1 MNTACT
7 VSNSTLD
14 IDSQISSYLTNTY
27 PSTTK
32 SSVAWVSGY
41 SQFQSVISSE
51 LVNAKYHQIAFTD
64 NPLIVASF
72 VIAAI
77 IAIFGAIF
85 CFYLATIVLKSFH
98 FKYDRYL
105 MQQKQFAI
113 TRSLTQA
120 SKEQSTLDAKLVLKD
135 YEGR

>member
-1 MNTACT
+1 
-7 VSNSTLD
+7 
-14 IDSQISSYLTNTY
+14 
-27 PSTTK
+27 
-32 SSVAWVSGY
+32 
-41 SQFQSVISSE
+41 

-105 MQQKQFAI
+105 MQQK
-113 TRSLTQA
+113 
-120 SKEQSTLDAKLVLKD
+120 
-135 YEGR
+135 